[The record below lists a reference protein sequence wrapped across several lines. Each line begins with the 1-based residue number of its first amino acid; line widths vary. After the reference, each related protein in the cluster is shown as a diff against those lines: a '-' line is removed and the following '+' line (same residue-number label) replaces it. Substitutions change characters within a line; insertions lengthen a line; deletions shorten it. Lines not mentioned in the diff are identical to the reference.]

1 MIQIIKGFPGGTGG
15 KESACNVETRAVFLP
30 YLFCQGIFA
39 TQGSNPHL
47 LHLKLDFFFFSPLHH
62 QGIKEKLKET
72 NSQKVCNL
80 LVQL

>member
-15 KESACNVETRAVFLP
+15 KESACNVETPPGYLP
-30 YLFCQGIFA
+30 YLFCQGIFP

-47 LHLKLDFFFFSPLHH
+47 LHWKLDFFFFSPLRH

-72 NSQKVCNL
+72 NSQKVCNP